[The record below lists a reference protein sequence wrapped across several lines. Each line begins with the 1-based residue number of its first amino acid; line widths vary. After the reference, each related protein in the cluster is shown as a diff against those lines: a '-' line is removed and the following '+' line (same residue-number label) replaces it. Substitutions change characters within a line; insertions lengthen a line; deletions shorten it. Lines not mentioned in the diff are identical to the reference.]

1 ADDPRVAAMARS
13 SAARTVTFGIEQDAD
28 YRARDV
34 SAVWPKG
41 VSFVLEHDGKEHR
54 VETGLFGAH
63 FAPNV
68 LASLATA
75 HIAGMPLE
83 DAVAAVREIVP
94 LEGRMSEVKSPDG
107 VTFIRDDYKA
117 PWWGLPFTV
126 EFIRDAQAMRK
137 VLVLGEMSDNP
148 GDKATKFRR
157 VINSALDHVAC
168 IVVVGPAGRKL
179 NSALLE
185 HERVEVCDTID
196 EARRYLASFLLSGDL
211 VVLKGIVADHLERL
225 ARARVETVG
234 CWRSRCGRKHLCS
247 ECDLL
252 VIPAGPDATAEQRS

>member
-1 ADDPRVAAMARS
+1 
-13 SAARTVTFGIEQDAD
+13 
-28 YRARDV
+28 
-34 SAVWPKG
+34 
-41 VSFVLEHDGKEHR
+41 
-54 VETGLFGAH
+54 
-63 FAPNV
+63 
-68 LASLATA
+68 
-75 HIAGMPLE
+75 
-83 DAVAAVREIVP
+83 
-94 LEGRMSEVKSPDG
+94 MSEVKAPDG

-126 EFIRDAQAMRK
+126 AFIRDAQAERK

-157 VINSALDHVAC
+157 VINSALDHVHR

-185 HERVEVCDTID
+185 HDRVEVCDTI
-196 EARRYLASFLLSGDL
+196 EAANRYLTGVLQSGDL

-225 ARARVETVG
+225 ARVRVEPVG

-252 VIPAGPDATAEQRS
+252 KVPAGPDDPTEQQGSGGA